1 VIAATIPG
9 RSRPTALTAK
19 WATRLRYA
27 APQHR
32 ARRHK
37 ARGPRPGARH
47 TMDSQEII
55 ERESRYGRTAG
66 ILGILGVLAV
76 LLPSLA
82 GLASDFNSFALD
94 EYAERIVA
102 FDTSRGEV
110 FASQLLQGIGLLLF
124 AAPLLYLFQ
133 AAMYRSTSVR
143 RSLAGLT
150 VIGPVLYAI
159 AMILLYVAYDSAA
172 STFLDGAPAG
182 VDINQFAE
190 DTLTGTTAYQ
200 AFISLQLGAALAL
213 VFSVVYTSLQAMRV
227 GLLTRFMG
235 TLGMAVGIGFIIFG
249 PVGPLA
255 LGLYILAISLLIA
268 GWWRGPL
275 PPAWTTGEAVPWLK
289 PGEQP
294 PAAEEEPASPEDFEG
309 SGREIQTQGSDGDGA
324 GDANPP
330 HLEQGGPRRKR
341 KRRQRS

>member
-1 VIAATIPG
+1 
-9 RSRPTALTAK
+9 
-19 WATRLRYA
+19 
-27 APQHR
+27 
-32 ARRHK
+32 
-37 ARGPRPGARH
+37 
-47 TMDSQEII
+47 MDSKQII

-76 LLPSLA
+76 LIPSLA
-82 GLASDFNSFALD
+82 GLASDFYSFALD

-110 FASQLLQGIGLLLF
+110 LASQFLQGIGLLLF
-124 AAPLLYLFQ
+124 AAPLLFLFQ
-133 AAMYRSTSVR
+133 AAMYRSPSVR

-159 AMILLYVAYDSAA
+159 AMMLLYVAYDSAA

-190 DTLTGTTAYQ
+190 DTLTGSTAYQ

-235 TLGMAVGIGFIIFG
+235 TLGMAIGIGFIIFG

-255 LGLYILAISLLIA
+255 LGLYILALSLLIA
-268 GWWRGPL
+268 GWWRGSM
-275 PPAWTTGEAVPWLK
+275 PPAWGAGEAVPWLK

-294 PAAEEEPASPEDFEG
+294 PARDEEPASPEDFEG
-309 SGREIQTQGSDGDGA
+309 SGRQLGAEGAAPEDGDT
-324 GDANPP
+324 DPP
-330 HLEQGGPRRKR
+330 HIDEGGPRRKR
-341 KRRQRS
+341 KRKQRE

>member
-1 VIAATIPG
+1 
-9 RSRPTALTAK
+9 
-19 WATRLRYA
+19 
-27 APQHR
+27 
-32 ARRHK
+32 
-37 ARGPRPGARH
+37 
-47 TMDSQEII
+47 MDSQQII

>member
-1 VIAATIPG
+1 
-9 RSRPTALTAK
+9 
-19 WATRLRYA
+19 
-27 APQHR
+27 
-32 ARRHK
+32 
-37 ARGPRPGARH
+37 
-47 TMDSQEII
+47 
-55 ERESRYGRTAG
+55 
-66 ILGILGVLAV
+66 
-76 LLPSLA
+76 
-82 GLASDFNSFALD
+82 
-94 EYAERIVA
+94 
-102 FDTSRGEV
+102 
-110 FASQLLQGIGLLLF
+110 
-124 AAPLLYLFQ
+124 
-133 AAMYRSTSVR
+133 
-143 RSLAGLT
+143 

>member
-1 VIAATIPG
+1 
-9 RSRPTALTAK
+9 
-19 WATRLRYA
+19 
-27 APQHR
+27 
-32 ARRHK
+32 
-37 ARGPRPGARH
+37 
-47 TMDSQEII
+47 MDSKQII

-66 ILGILGVLAV
+66 VLGILGVLAV
-76 LLPSLA
+76 LIPPLI

-94 EYAERIVA
+94 EYADRIAA

-110 FASQLLQGIGLLLF
+110 LASQLLQGLGLLLF

-143 RSLAGLT
+143 RSLVGLT
-150 VIGPVLYAI
+150 VVGPVLYAI

-182 VDINQFAE
+182 VDVNQFAE
-190 DTLTGTTAYQ
+190 DTLTESTSYQ

-213 VFSVVYTSLQAMRV
+213 VFAVVYTSLQAMRV

-235 TLGMAVGIGFIIFG
+235 TLGMAIGIGFIIFG

-275 PPAWTTGEAVPWLK
+275 PPAWAAGEAIPWPK
-289 PGEQP
+289 SGEQP
-294 PAAEEEPASPEDFEG
+294 PPPEEEPASPEDFEG
-309 SGREIQTQGSDGDGA
+309 DGRELQAESADTN
-324 GDANPP
+324 DAEATTPP
-330 HLEQGGPRRKR
+330 HLEEGGLSRKR
-341 KRRQRS
+341 KRKQRG

>member
-1 VIAATIPG
+1 
-9 RSRPTALTAK
+9 
-19 WATRLRYA
+19 
-27 APQHR
+27 
-32 ARRHK
+32 
-37 ARGPRPGARH
+37 
-47 TMDSQEII
+47 MDSKQII

-76 LLPSLA
+76 LIPSLA

-94 EYAERIVA
+94 EYAERIAA

-110 FASQLLQGIGLLLF
+110 LASQLLQGIGLLLF

-133 AAMYRSTSVR
+133 AAMYRSPSVR

-190 DTLTGTTAYQ
+190 DALTGTTSYQ

-235 TLGMAVGIGFIIFG
+235 TLGMAIGIGFIIFG

-255 LGLYILAISLLIA
+255 LGLYILALSLLIA
-268 GWWRGPL
+268 GWWRGPR
-275 PPAWTTGEAVPWLK
+275 PPAWGAGEAIPWLK

-294 PAAEEEPASPEDFEG
+294 PARDEEAASPEDFEG
-309 SGREIQTQGSDGDGA
+309 SGRELRAEGA
-324 GDANPP
+324 DAADADADADPP
-330 HLEQGGPRRKR
+330 HIDDGGSRRKR
-341 KRRQRS
+341 KRKQRG